1 MKVIEEKHIACPSC
15 KNKRL
20 FDLSP
25 GAGATGIV
33 KIKCPICKNIIVVS
47 LSDGHTSKE

>member
-1 MKVIEEKHIACPSC
+1 MNNVKEIHVPCPAC

-20 FDLSP
+20 FDLSS
-25 GAGATGIV
+25 GSTGLA

-47 LSDGHTSKE
+47 LNDGHTTKE